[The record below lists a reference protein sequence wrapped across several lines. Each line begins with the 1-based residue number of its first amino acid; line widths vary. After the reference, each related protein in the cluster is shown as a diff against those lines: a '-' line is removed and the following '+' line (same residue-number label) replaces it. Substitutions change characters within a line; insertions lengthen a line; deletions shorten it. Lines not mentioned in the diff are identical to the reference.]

1 MTKVGE
7 GKFQPPD
14 PKSPEEMLR
23 KSVKN
28 FKQYLNDYDNA
39 FNHQEKEILRDKMHA
54 ELSLMSKMAEACNK
68 EIRNQERKVVKDFSN
83 FQASP
88 YDSDTEKVLKHDIST
103 LGESLEH

>member
-14 PKSPEEMLR
+14 PKSPETSLR
-23 KSVKN
+23 QSVKK
-28 FKQYLNDYDNA
+28 FKQYLNDYDTA
-39 FNHQEKEILRDKMHA
+39 FNHQEKEILRDKMHS

-68 EIRNQERKVVKDFSN
+68 EIRNQERKVSQDFKN
-83 FQASP
+83 FEASP
-88 YDSDTEKVLKHDIST
+88 YDSDVEKILKHDIST